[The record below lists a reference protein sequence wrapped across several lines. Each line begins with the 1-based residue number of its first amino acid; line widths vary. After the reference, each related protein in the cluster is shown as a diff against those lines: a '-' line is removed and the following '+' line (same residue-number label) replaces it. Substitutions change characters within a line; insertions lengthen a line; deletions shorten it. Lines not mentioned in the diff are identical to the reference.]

1 MLNQRA
7 NTINKLILKGGFIL
21 KKIIS
26 FILCAFIVL
35 ILSSCR
41 SNPKPYKEEPT
52 PAKNMEYKEINQ
64 GSTQSVP
71 ETPPV
76 ETPKPEAVK
85 PSTPAPT
92 PAPKEPGKKPALKPL
107 GSYST
112 VLLSKDK
119 DRTYNIKLGAKK
131 INGYKLNPGETFS
144 FNDIVG
150 KRSVENGFRTAAIIV
165 NGEYEEGLGG
175 GVCQLSTTIFNAAD
189 KAGLQILERHDHSKT
204 VGYVPKGRD
213 AAVNYGSL
221 DLKFINSKKY
231 PIEIRAKVDDKRVY
245 ISIWKV
251 S

>member
-1 MLNQRA
+1 M
-7 NTINKLILKGGFIL
+7 

-26 FILCAFIVL
+26 FILCAFIIL

-41 SNPKPYKEEPT
+41 SNPKPYKEEPA
-52 PAKNMEYKEINQ
+52 PAKNIEYKEINP
-64 GSTQSVP
+64 GSAQSVP
-71 ETPPV
+71 ETPPA
-76 ETPKPEAVK
+76 ETPKPEPAE
-85 PSTPAPT
+85 PSTPAPAPKKT
-92 PAPKEPGKKPALKPL
+92 EKKPAPKPLESYSL

-112 VLLSKDK
+112 VLLNKDK

-131 INGYKLNPGETFS
+131 INGYKLNPGDTFS
-144 FNDIVG
+144 FNDVVG
-150 KRSVENGFRTAAIIV
+150 KRNAETGFRTAAIIV
-165 NGEYEEGLGG
+165 NGEYEEGFGG

-221 DLKFINSKKY
+221 DLKFKNTKKY
-231 PIEIRAKVDDKRVY
+231 PVEIRTSVDDKRVY
-245 ISIWKV
+245 ISIWKT

>member
-1 MLNQRA
+1 M
-7 NTINKLILKGGFIL
+7 

-41 SNPKPYKEEPT
+41 SNPKPYKEEPAPT
-52 PAKNMEYKEINQ
+52 KNMEYKEINQ
-64 GSTQSVP
+64 GNAQSVP
-71 ETPPV
+71 ETPPA
-76 ETPKPEAVK
+76 ETPKPEAAQ
-85 PSTPAPT
+85 PSTPAP
-92 PAPKEPGKKPALKPL
+92 APKEPEKKPAPKPL

-112 VLLSKDK
+112 NLLSKDK

-131 INGYKLNPGETFS
+131 VNGYKLNPGDTFS
-144 FNDIVG
+144 FNDVVG
-150 KRSVENGFRTAAIIV
+150 KRSAETGFRTAAIIV
-165 NGEYEEGLGG
+165 NGEYEEGVGG

-221 DLKFINSKKY
+221 DLKFKNSKKY
-231 PIEIRAKVDDKRVY
+231 PIEIRAKVDDKRIY

>member
-1 MLNQRA
+1 M
-7 NTINKLILKGGFIL
+7 

-26 FILCAFIVL
+26 FILCIFIVL
-35 ILSSCR
+35 ILSSCI
-41 SNPKPYKEEPT
+41 SNPKPYKEEPA
-52 PAKNMEYKEINQ
+52 PAKNMEYKESNL
-64 GSTQSVP
+64 GSAQSVP
-71 ETPPV
+71 QTPPA
-76 ETPKPEAVK
+76 ETPKPKPEPAQ
-85 PSTPAPT
+85 PSTPAP
-92 PAPKEPGKKPALKPL
+92 APKEPEKKPAAKPL

-131 INGYKLNPGETFS
+131 INGYKLNPGDTFS
-144 FNDIVG
+144 FNDVVG
-150 KRSVENGFRTAAIIV
+150 KRSAETGFRTAAILV
-165 NGEYEEGLGG
+165 NGEYEEGFGG

-221 DLKFINSKKY
+221 DLKFKNTKKY
-231 PIEIRAKVDDKRVY
+231 PVEIKASVDDKRVH
-245 ISIWKV
+245 ISIWKT